1 MTNVNIADFGFA
13 EVRTDKKTAMVG
25 GIFSQV
31 APYYDQMNDIMSG
44 GFHRCWKSAAVA
56 FAAIRPGMTILDL
69 ACGSG
74 DLATRLLPYMTPNGH
89 VILADI
95 NPAMLALARRRLQNY
110 RTAQFT
116 QCNGESLPFAGGSFD
131 RIFIAFGL
139 RNITYRQQAL
149 AEMHRVL
156 RPGGQCIIVEFSPPQ
171 GVLAALRRRLLLA
184 ALPRL
189 GQWCFDDADS
199 YRYLAES
206 ILRFPPRENLAAM
219 MQNAGLARV
228 QWLNLAA
235 GMVLLHHGRRLS

>member
-110 RTAQFT
+110 RAAQFT

-156 RPGGQCIIVEFSPPQ
+156 RPGGQCIIVEFSRRKASWPHCGGVYCLPHCRVWGS
-171 GVLAALRRRLLLA
+171 GVLTMPTVIAIWPNLSCAFHLAKIWRR
-184 ALPRL
+184 
-189 GQWCFDDADS
+189 
-199 YRYLAES
+199 
-206 ILRFPPRENLAAM
+206 
-219 MQNAGLARV
+219 
-228 QWLNLAA
+228 
-235 GMVLLHHGRRLS
+235 

>member
-156 RPGGQCIIVEFSPPQ
+156 RPGGQCIIVEFSP
-171 GVLAALRRRLLLA
+171 AARRLGRIA
-184 ALPRL
+184 AAFIACR
-189 GQWCFDDADS
+189 
-199 YRYLAES
+199 
-206 ILRFPPRENLAAM
+206 IAAFG
-219 MQNAGLARV
+219 AV
-228 QWLNLAA
+228 
-235 GMVLLHHGRRLS
+235 VF